1 MTDRCSDS
9 GVATP
14 YSEVNEE
21 ENEEKEGSGVEDD
34 PVSPIS
40 DLSFTPSEGETTPYA
55 AEIILDI
62 LDNLATSSNENSDN
76 TKDDKQPRKKGPT
89 GSTRGSE
96 EDLTKGAK
104 PTVESQSS
112 AYRNKPTTQLSN
124 SPSLN
129 TSATNSSSAHYT
141 SNPNDTGGVPNYGSQ
156 SSLGGTNYGHNS
168 TVSSFSSP
176 NGSQWNQVLFRPYPR
191 HLSWTL
197 EIMCEQLP
205 HYAIGPLSPSIFPVD
220 LPSFSRQ
227 GGGMY
232 LVPRN
237 VGNGYNEYTMAVV
250 GPFGEVYSLAFK
262 N

>member
-21 ENEEKEGSGVEDD
+21 ENEEKEGGGDDGD

-40 DLSFTPSEGETTPYA
+40 ELSFTPSEGETTPYA

-62 LDNLATSSNENSDN
+62 LDNLAASSNENNDN
-76 TKDDKQPRKKGPT
+76 TKECKEPRKKGPT
-89 GSTRGSE
+89 GGSTRGAE
-96 EDLTKGAK
+96 EESTKGVKSSA
-104 PTVESQSS
+104 EGQSS
-112 AYRNKPTTQLSN
+112 PFRNKQTTQVSD
-124 SPSLN
+124 SPPPY
-129 TSATNSSSAHYT
+129 TSGAHYT
-141 SNPNDTGGVPNYGSQ
+141 SSPNNDGGVPNYGSL
-156 SSLGGTNYGHNS
+156 SSLGGTNYGHSS

-176 NGSQWNQVLFRPYPR
+176 SGSQWNQVVFRPYPR
-191 HLSWTL
+191 HLSWSL

-205 HYAIGPLSPSIFPVD
+205 HYAIGPLSPSIFPID
-220 LPSFSRQ
+220 LPTFSSQ